1 MKRLILLTVLVTGLA
16 AVSNSGARAPVVA
29 HAARY
34 SCGRIHVPGGV
45 LAVTV
50 VRGRVRCSTARS
62 VFVAFFNGK
71 GQLHGPRNGPAYK
84 QSWRIGRW
92 SCGHGAGGGGCI
104 SGGASFRTARDWIL
118 AQEV

>member
-1 MKRLILLTVLVTGLA
+1 MKRLILLLVLLSGLA
-16 AVSNSGARAPVVA
+16 VVSSSSARAPVFA

-50 VRGRVRCSTARS
+50 MRGRVRCSTARS
-62 VFVAFFNGK
+62 IFVAFFNGK

-104 SGGASFRTARDWIL
+104 SGGASYKTARDWIL
-118 AQEV
+118 AEEV